1 MQCIVLEGEALSGM
15 HDVFA
20 QTALERQDSNR
31 TYLAHHELESAVIIY
46 YYYYYL
52 QGTRTSAALMVAN
65 QTDPEGDLPGKGGSR
80 GLYSLFWQFRGDM
93 CAVRTDFKWVLLLYS
108 LETMLI
114 A

>member
-1 MQCIVLEGEALSGM
+1 
-15 HDVFA
+15 
-20 QTALERQDSNR
+20 
-31 TYLAHHELESAVIIY
+31 
-46 YYYYYL
+46 
-52 QGTRTSAALMVAN
+52 MVAN

-108 LETMLI
+108 LKTMLI